1 MYLICFPSFLWF
13 LLSNIWK
20 QLLIDLSNFMG
31 DSVRIL
37 VWYQLLSW
45 LEAEIWSAFFFS
57 CSCYMMFRR
66 KLCRLNKQKKLS
78 IFLQD
83 LEILIHGADS
93 KYVLISRAA
102 LPHFAFGVLAVCHI
116 CLWACQYFDP
126 QLLRDSVL
134 AWAPSLSRISN
145 LIPQLC
151 PCLVLVFGYPGSWGR
166 IQYFIE

>member
-1 MYLICFPSFLWF
+1 M
-13 LLSNIWK
+13 
-20 QLLIDLSNFMG
+20 
-31 DSVRIL
+31 IL
-37 VWYQLLSW
+37 VVQHLKTVTHRFVQFYGWFCENISLVS
-45 LEAEIWSAFFFS
+45 ITVMVRSRDMICIFFS

-166 IQYFIE
+166 IQFFIE